1 LIGLGW
7 PELILIIVILILIFG
22 GSRIRDVAKG
32 LGEAVREFKKASS
45 ESEKTSEKKLEKTSE
60 NEAIIEAAK
69 KMGIDT
75 EGKSIKEILD
85 EMSKKAEK
93 EK

>member
-1 LIGLGW
+1 MIGLGW

-32 LGEAVREFKKASS
+32 LGEAVREFKKSSS
-45 ESEKTSEKKLEKTSE
+45 ESEKTSEKISE
-60 NEAIIEAAK
+60 DEAIIEAAK

>member
-1 LIGLGW
+1 MIGLGW

-32 LGEAVREFKKASS
+32 LGEAVREFKKSSS
-45 ESEKTSEKKLEKTSE
+45 ESEKKSEKISE
-60 NEAIIEAAK
+60 DEAIIEAAK
-69 KMGIDT
+69 KMGINT

>member
-1 LIGLGW
+1 MIGLGW
-7 PELILIIVILILIFG
+7 PELILIIVILILLFG

-45 ESEKTSEKKLEKTSE
+45 ESEKTSEKKSE

-75 EGKSIKEILD
+75 EGKSIKEILN

-93 EK
+93 GK